1 MARTVLFDA
10 DGTLFDSEAIRYKAL
25 SIAVNEILNRQ
36 FLEWD
41 EYIEKYV
48 NGSHNLKELLKS
60 DDYTLS
66 EIRSRRAELIKKFV
80 KTELR
85 FMEGALELIIDLHK
99 HDFRLEI
106 VSSSRKD
113 EIDSYLEAL
122 KISSYFEGMVTVEE
136 VLKVKPDPEPY
147 IKALQKFSIKKE
159 ESIVIEDTES
169 GLIAAKN
176 AGIKCIIV
184 PNSYTYTS
192 NFKNAD
198 LIVTSLKEL
207 DSEKINALFC

>member
-48 NGSHNLKELLKS
+48 NGSNTLKELLKS

-66 EIRSRRAELIKKFV
+66 EIRSRRAELIKNFV
-80 KTELR
+80 KTDLK

-99 HDFRLEI
+99 HDFRLGI

-113 EIDSYLEAL
+113 EIDSYIEAL
-122 KISSYFEGMVTVEE
+122 KISSYFEGMVTVED

-147 IKALQKFSIKKE
+147 IKALQKFFIKKE

-176 AGIKCIIV
+176 AGIKCVIV
-184 PNSYTYTS
+184 PNSYTYIS

-198 LIVTSLKEL
+198 LIVSSLREL
-207 DSEKINALFC
+207 DSEKINALFW

>member
-169 GLIAAKN
+169 GLMAAKN

-207 DSEKINALFC
+207 DSEKINALFW

>member
-122 KISSYFEGMVTVEE
+122 KISSYFEGMVTGEE